1 MLKRVITRG
10 SCLVISSKK
19 INFAASITYICLMNN
34 ENTTNQGGLQQPRS
48 FEISQIPANFGTG
61 RLQDLLVTFDNLE
74 REFPFTAHE
83 PSFPVKSES
92 FFTLTLLRGSMRM
105 IVNLREVEIHEGQ
118 LLAMMPGCIFE
129 GRWFS
134 RDLRFCGM
142 VVDKDYMETMRKNV
156 GIRMDLTHRYY
167 NYMIRDI
174 APAVIENHL
183 QMYKMIC
190 RELTRE
196 DYTYKKEVIQ
206 RYCEIWVLKNI
217 SLNNYIDDKPELNK
231 PLNRKEEI
239 FHDFLSLLETYYTQE
254 RSISF
259 YADRMC
265 LTPKYLSTIIK
276 EVSGKHGMQWIDEY
290 VSLEAKALLRN
301 STLSVKQVSDQLN
314 FPSQSMFG
322 RFFKKMTGYSPKQ
335 YKLL

>member
-1 MLKRVITRG
+1 MDNIQPSIRKPQTFDVSLLPNDFG
-10 SCLVISSKK
+10 S
-19 INFAASITYICLMNN
+19 
-34 ENTTNQGGLQQPRS
+34 
-48 FEISQIPANFGTG
+48 G
-61 RLQDLLVTFDNLE
+61 RLQGLIVTFDNLD
-74 REFPFTAHE
+74 RDFPFNVEHAL
-83 PSFPVKSES
+83 FPVKCES
-92 FFTLTLLRGSMRM
+92 FFTVTLLSGCIRM
-105 IVNLREVEIHEGQ
+105 MVNMHEVELHAGQ
-118 LLAMMPGCIFE
+118 ILVMMPGCIFM
-129 GRWFS
+129 GREIS
-134 RDLRFCGM
+134 EDVRFCGLM
-142 VVDKDYMETMRKNV
+142 IDKEYTEQMRKNV
-156 GIRMDLTHRYY
+156 GINLDLTHRYY
-167 NYMIRDI
+167 NYMVHNI
-174 APAVIENHL
+174 PSAVLDNHL
-183 QMYKMIC
+183 KMYDMIC
-190 RELTRE
+190 RELNRE
-196 DYTYKKEVIQ
+196 DYIYKKEVIQ

-217 SLNNYIDDKPELNK
+217 SLNDNFDEKPELNK

-239 FHDFLSLLETYYTQE
+239 FHDFLTLLEKYYTHE

-301 STLSVKQVSDQLN
+301 SNLSVKQVSDQLN

>member
-1 MLKRVITRG
+1 
-10 SCLVISSKK
+10 
-19 INFAASITYICLMNN
+19 MNN
-34 ENTTNQGGLQQPRS
+34 ENTTNQGALQQPRS

-129 GRWFS
+129 GRWYS

-183 QMYKMIC
+183 
-190 RELTRE
+190 
-196 DYTYKKEVIQ
+196 
-206 RYCEIWVLKNI
+206 
-217 SLNNYIDDKPELNK
+217 
-231 PLNRKEEI
+231 
-239 FHDFLSLLETYYTQE
+239 H
-254 RSISF
+254 
-259 YADRMC
+259 
-265 LTPKYLSTIIK
+265 
-276 EVSGKHGMQWIDEY
+276 
-290 VSLEAKALLRN
+290 
-301 STLSVKQVSDQLN
+301 
-314 FPSQSMFG
+314 
-322 RFFKKMTGYSPKQ
+322 
-335 YKLL
+335 

>member
-1 MLKRVITRG
+1 MDNPQT
-10 SCLVISSKK
+10 
-19 INFAASITYICLMNN
+19 A
-34 ENTTNQGGLQQPRS
+34 QQPLS
-48 FEISQIPANFGTG
+48 LDLSTLPENFGTG
-61 RLQDLLVTFDNLE
+61 RLQNLLVTFDNIN
-74 REFPFTAHE
+74 RSFPFTNE
-83 PSFPVKSES
+83 VTNFPVKCES
-92 FFTLTLLRGSMRM
+92 FFVITLLQGH
-105 IVNLREVEIHEGQ
+105 IKLVVNLHEVELNAGQ
-118 LLAMMPGCIFE
+118 TLSMMPGSIFE
-129 GRWFS
+129 GRTIS
-134 RDLRFCGM
+134 KDLRFCGM
-142 VVDKDYMETMRKNV
+142 IIDKEFLGMMHKSV
-156 GIRMDLTHRYY
+156 GLKIDLTQRYY
-167 NYMIRDI
+167 TFRVTELSEAAQGNN
-174 APAVIENHL
+174 V
-183 QMYKMIC
+183 QMYHLLC
-190 RELTRE
+190 QELNREA
-196 DYTYKKEVIQ
+196 YTYKKEVIQ
-206 RYCEIWVLKNI
+206 RYCEIAVLKNI
-217 SLNNYIDDKPELNK
+217 SLNDKYIHKPELNK

-239 FHDFLSLLETYYTQE
+239 FHDFLTLLEKYYTQE